1 MGTVSMLHRVDAIAP
16 PPFVMWLGLAA
27 ALASGSAAAT
37 DIAWGELASAI
48 RSADFPCAQVL
59 NAADIGDNAWAVE
72 CNSGKFR
79 VTRDQTGQYSVSPDD
94 AQKGA

>member
-1 MGTVSMLHRVDAIAP
+1 MLHRVDAIAP

-59 NAADIGDNAWAVE
+59 NAADIGDNTWTVE

-79 VTRDQTGQYSVSPDD
+79 VTRDQTGQHSVSPDD
-94 AQKGA
+94 GQKGA